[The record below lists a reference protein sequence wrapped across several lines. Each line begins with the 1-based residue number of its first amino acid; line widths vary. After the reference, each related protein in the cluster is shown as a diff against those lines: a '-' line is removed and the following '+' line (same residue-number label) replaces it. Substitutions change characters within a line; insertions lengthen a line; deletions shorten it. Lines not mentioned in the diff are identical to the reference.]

1 MAKKK
6 KNQEKMPPAKLNY
19 KTQAEPR
26 AVTADGVPVFCAND
40 ALIPIEDAV
49 PNPRNP
55 NQHGER
61 QIAMLGNIIQSNGW
75 RQPITISRRS
85 GFVVKGH
92 GRLLAA
98 LKKGWTEIPVD
109 YQEYATDAEEWSD
122 LIADNRLA
130 ELSEMDNK
138 LLLDLIGEM
147 GGDAP
152 LELTGFDQDDIQA
165 IIDAMSEALH

>member
-6 KNQEKMPPAKLNY
+6 GKQEKAPPAKLHYN
-19 KTQAEPR
+19 TQAEPR
-26 AVTADGVPVFCAND
+26 AMTVDGVPVFCSHD
-40 ALIPIEDAV
+40 ALISIEAAV

-55 NQHGER
+55 NQHSDR
-61 QIAMLGNIIQSNGW
+61 QVVLLGNIIQATGW

-98 LKKGWTEIPVD
+98 RRKGWTQVPVD
-109 YQEYATDAEEWSD
+109 YQEYASEAEEWSD

-130 ELSEMDNK
+130 ELSRIDDA
-138 LLLDLIGEM
+138 LLAALIGDL
-147 GGDAP
+147 GDDVP
-152 LELTGFDQDDIQA
+152 LELTGFDKEDIRA
-165 IIDAMSEALH
+165 I